1 MGKHGSPSN
10 SSSFAHRHTG
20 VSRLQCDLGGRDNV
34 CTPKSI
40 FPNRL
45 LPPLSWEKCAWSAG
59 GTTRRLLLPTRGL
72 SHIGRTSRAVAPP
85 HGARSRVE
93 SDATRLMRHLLSPY
107 WHALWPR
114 VARDTCRYAPSLRAS
129 YLLTVQ
135 KQCLDVMRGPWA
147 ALSCLE
153 ILFCP
158 PSASNQ
164 PGPLVSV
171 CGAVAEVS
179 TRPFS

>member
-1 MGKHGSPSN
+1 MECRWYN
-10 SSSFAHRHTG
+10 AAFAFANAWLEPHR
-20 VSRLQCDLGGRDNV
+20 
-34 CTPKSI
+34 PY
-40 FPNRL
+40 
-45 LPPLSWEKCAWSAG
+45 
-59 GTTRRLLLPTRGL
+59 L
-72 SHIGRTSRAVAPP
+72 SHLGSSPRCAP
-85 HGARSRVE
+85 VE